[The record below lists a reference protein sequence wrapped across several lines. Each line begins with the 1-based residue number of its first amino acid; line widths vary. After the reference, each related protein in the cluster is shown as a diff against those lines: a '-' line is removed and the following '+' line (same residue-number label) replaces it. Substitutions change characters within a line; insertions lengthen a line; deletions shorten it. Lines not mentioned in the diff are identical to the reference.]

1 MSVALGISPLITPAE
16 YLAGEDGAPCKH
28 EYLNGVVYSMAG
40 AKNRH
45 NMIAGNIFAALSNGL
60 RGKRCRAFNSDTLV
74 HIQRGA
80 GIRFYYPDAMVV
92 CDPRAL
98 DDRFQDKPVVIVE
111 VQSDTT
117 ARIGQGEKREC
128 YLSIPTMQAYVMVDA
143 EQCAINVWRR
153 TGDRWEMEY
162 LADKA
167 AVLRLD
173 AIECELPLAEIYDGV
188 L

>member
-1 MSVALGISPLITPAE
+1 MSVAEHTTPLITPEE

-45 NMIAGNIFAALSNGL
+45 NIVAGNIFTTLSVGL
-60 RGKRCRAFNSDTLV
+60 RGKHCRAFNSDTLV

-80 GIRFYYPDAMVV
+80 DVRFYYPDAMVV

-111 VQSDTT
+111 VQSETT
-117 ARIGQGEKREC
+117 ARIDQGEKREC
-128 YLSIPTMQAYVMVDA
+128 YLSIPTMQVYVMVDA
-143 EQCAINVWRR
+143 EHCAITVWRR
-153 TGDRWEMEY
+153 VGDHWEMQY
-162 LADKA
+162 LADNA
-167 AVLRLD
+167 AVLRLEE
-173 AIECELPLAEIYDGV
+173 IECELPLAEIYDGV